1 MNFNWSNI
9 IDGFMN
15 ARYSF
20 SYISAKLDKIFTAAI
35 EDVEVASILSMI
47 DTALASV
54 LAYLPIIFIAL
65 CLIETF
71 FGKKLLGLQKFL
83 LMFGLG
89 FVGGVLIVAPIVN
102 GFFVLPTYITGAV
115 VGLICAILCK
125 LLYWLGYVG
134 VFGYSVYM
142 VCFTGA
148 IPELQVVTVYTQ
160 GIQLYSLV
168 AAAVVVIIA
177 LLLRKYIE
185 MAGTAALGAYGIA
198 TLVIENFY
206 DFTALVPGAEDI
218 VKLAVIAVIA
228 FIGFVVQVKTRKKY
242 Y

>member
-54 LAYLPIIFIAL
+54 LAYLPIILIAL

-89 FVGGVLIVAPIVN
+89 FVGGVLIVTNAPNV
-102 GFFVLPTYITGAV
+102 
-115 VGLICAILCK
+115 
-125 LLYWLGYVG
+125 
-134 VFGYSVYM
+134 SVKPM
-142 VCFTGA
+142 
-148 IPELQVVTVYTQ
+148 
-160 GIQLYSLV
+160 
-168 AAAVVVIIA
+168 
-177 LLLRKYIE
+177 
-185 MAGTAALGAYGIA
+185 IA
-198 TLVIENFY
+198 TTIPLISRIFPKI
-206 DFTALVPGAEDI
+206 T
-218 VKLAVIAVIA
+218 
-228 FIGFVVQVKTRKKY
+228 
-242 Y
+242 